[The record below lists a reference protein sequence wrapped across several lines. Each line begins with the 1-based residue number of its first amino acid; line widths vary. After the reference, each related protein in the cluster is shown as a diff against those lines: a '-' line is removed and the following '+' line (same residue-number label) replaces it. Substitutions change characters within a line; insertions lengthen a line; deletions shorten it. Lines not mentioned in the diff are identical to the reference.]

1 MSRLNL
7 IKIIF
12 FSLIHAILLAT
23 PGVQLHNQIQ
33 EKLQQLATVD
43 NEEDRQRIQTE
54 ILSLQQEINKIA
66 DERQGLTPGNSQA
79 QSPLSGLNN
88 RFLNRDTYFYRGPV
102 ANPTAHTPFLSQ
114 SWQRGYGTNNL
125 VMEGAPVPVLNHR
138 NPYVNEVPN
147 PFVQPQRNPYTNP
160 WETGFRSA
168 GYQQPGSQYLHP
180 NPFMYP
186 GSQFNQFRPA
196 HGFNPHFGYR
206 HPGFG
211 YSPMMG
217 NYNNGYYRPN
227 QVELNNQSNQI
238 ASYDALQRYR
248 AELNHNPH
256 QVGANRIRVE
266 IKQRTKLPNGQIQI
280 TLTTSG
286 GITGQGIGQERYYLY
301 SNTGSFLKQL
311 EQPMIGGNDAQQT
324 VIQRFNVSNEQKFK
338 IDRWLAERG
347 FNQYGDPLGTMYAG
361 GNPLH
366 NVTDGGTQEDPGALR
381 FNLILS
387 KHPELVNLFLINS
400 R

>member
-1 MSRLNL
+1 M
-7 IKIIF
+7 
-12 FSLIHAILLAT
+12 
-23 PGVQLHNQIQ
+23 
-33 EKLQQLATVD
+33 
-43 NEEDRQRIQTE
+43 
-54 ILSLQQEINKIA
+54 
-66 DERQGLTPGNSQA
+66 
-79 QSPLSGLNN
+79 
-88 RFLNRDTYFYRGPV
+88 
-102 ANPTAHTPFLSQ
+102 
-114 SWQRGYGTNNL
+114 
-125 VMEGAPVPVLNHR
+125 NHR

-186 GSQFNQFRPA
+186 APSSISFDRDMVSILISA
-196 HGFNPHFGYR
+196 IDT
-206 HPGFG
+206 PGFG
-211 YSPMMG
+211 YNPMMG

-387 KHPELVNLFLINS
+387 KHPELVNLFLINP